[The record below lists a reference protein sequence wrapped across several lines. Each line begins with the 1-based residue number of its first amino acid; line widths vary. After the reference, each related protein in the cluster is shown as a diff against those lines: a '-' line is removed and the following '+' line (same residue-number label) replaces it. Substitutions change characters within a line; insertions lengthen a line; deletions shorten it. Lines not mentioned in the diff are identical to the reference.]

1 MEKSAEEVLK
11 YLIGYLEL
19 CLDELYEAEE
29 NDFVY
34 GEKTAY
40 VECLEI
46 IQTWSKAKSSGLD
59 YDIEKKY
66 RSSQSYGTRSLQQP
80 ASLNEYGELRRS
92 NNM

>member
-66 RSSQSYGTRSLQQP
+66 PL
-80 ASLNEYGELRRS
+80 
-92 NNM
+92 